1 MKRVLAVVLCLSLV
15 MIATAVSGQG
25 RIDPNGR
32 PNAYAPGEKH
42 SLWIWYDGSLWRVR
56 ATTAGVRHVFNG
68 WVQFQRSLLGLGR
81 EDIEGNVDVVFRFG
95 DRVGFH
101 LVAQGDVDGFNL
113 RTAPGTPVTFYVEID
128 GRSGGKVLDQIFV
141 GRKNRNPSSNPF
153 TLYP

>member
-1 MKRVLAVVLCLSLV
+1 MRRVLAVLLCVMLV

-42 SLWIWYDGSLWRVR
+42 SLWIWFDGSLWRVR
-56 ATTAGVRHVFNG
+56 ATTANQRHVFNG

-81 EDIEGNVDVVFRFG
+81 DDIEGNVDVVFRFG
-95 DRVGFH
+95 DRIGFH

-128 GRSGGKVLDQIFV
+128 GRAGGKALDQIFI
-141 GRKNRNPSSNPF
+141 GRRNRNPGGNPF
-153 TLYP
+153 ALYP

>member
-1 MKRVLAVVLCLSLV
+1 MRRLLAGLLALVFVLVS
-15 MIATAVSGQG
+15 TAVSAQI

-42 SLWIWYDGSLWRVR
+42 SLWVWYDGSLWRVR
-56 ATTAGVRHVFNG
+56 ATTANQRHVFNG

-81 EDIEGNVDVVFRFG
+81 DDLEGNVDIVFRFG

-128 GRSGGKVLDQIFV
+128 GRSGNKVLNQIFI
-141 GRKNRNPSSNPF
+141 GRRNQSPRSNPF

>member
-1 MKRVLAVVLCLSLV
+1 MRRVLAALLCVMLV

-32 PNAYAPGEKH
+32 PNAFAPGEKH
-42 SLWIWYDGSLWRVR
+42 SLWIWFDGSLWRVR
-56 ATTAGVRHVFNG
+56 ATTANQRHVFNG

-81 EDIEGNVDVVFRFG
+81 DDIEGNVDVVFRFG

-128 GRSGGKVLDQIFV
+128 GRAGGKALDQIFI
-141 GRKNRNPSSNPF
+141 GRRNRNPGGNPF